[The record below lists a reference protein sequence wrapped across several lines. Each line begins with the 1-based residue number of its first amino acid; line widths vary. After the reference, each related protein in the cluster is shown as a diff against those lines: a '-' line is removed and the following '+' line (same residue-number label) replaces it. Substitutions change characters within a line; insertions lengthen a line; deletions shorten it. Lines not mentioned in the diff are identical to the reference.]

1 MLPNKVRPPEVVS
14 NQGAEE
20 KTPADGLSDV
30 ILTGDAGLELA
41 IEAAASDWW
50 FTGAMVALKQLVLS
64 GRGFTVDHL
73 SAMVGEPPDPH
84 YWGALLAAAQKLGI
98 IEAVGARVGRD
109 GRLVRV
115 WWGLPT

>member
-1 MLPNKVRPPEVVS
+1 MTTKNSPLEVVS

-30 ILTGDAGLELA
+30 IVGDSGLEQA
-41 IEAAASDWW
+41 IANASSDWW
-50 FTGAMVALKQLVLS
+50 FRGALVAIRQLALA
-64 GRGFTVDHL
+64 GRGFTADHL
-73 SAMVGEPPDPH
+73 LDMVGAPTDSH
-84 YWGALLAAAQKLGI
+84 HVGALFAAAQKLRI

-115 WWGLPT
+115 WWGLPS